1 MDNSVDKTQ
10 IFQNYPLENF
20 GQNIAKF
27 PEFSINTRKQPHH
40 KWRGFFLGLTICS
53 VRSSK
58 NKTEK

>member
-1 MDNSVDKTQ
+1 MDNSVDRTQ

-40 KWRGFFLGLTICS
+40 KWRGFFLGI
-53 VRSSK
+53 
-58 NKTEK
+58 KTTMQE